1 MEQYEL
7 ELIAKY
13 GEVDEDLNRLW
24 QEHLNYE
31 KQLDGYE
38 NKPYLTSN
46 EEAEIKR
53 LKKMKLAGKTRIQN
67 ILEKYR
73 RQEAGNEA

>member
-13 GEVDEDLNRLW
+13 GKTDQEL
-24 QEHLNYE
+24 EHLWEKHLKYE
-31 KQLDGYE
+31 KQVEEYE
-38 NKPYLTSN
+38 KKRFLTP
-46 EEAEIKR
+46 EEETELKNIK
-53 LKKMKLAGKTRIQN
+53 KKKLAGKTRIQN

-73 RQEAGNEA
+73 ELEVKNGA

>member
-13 GEVDEDLNRLW
+13 GKTDQELEHLW
-24 QEHLNYE
+24 EKHLNYE
-31 KQLDGYE
+31 KQIEEYE
-38 NKPYLTSN
+38 KKRFLTPQ
-46 EEAEIKR
+46 EETELKNIK
-53 LKKMKLAGKTRIQN
+53 KKKLAGKTRIQN

-73 RQEAGNEA
+73 ELEVKNGA